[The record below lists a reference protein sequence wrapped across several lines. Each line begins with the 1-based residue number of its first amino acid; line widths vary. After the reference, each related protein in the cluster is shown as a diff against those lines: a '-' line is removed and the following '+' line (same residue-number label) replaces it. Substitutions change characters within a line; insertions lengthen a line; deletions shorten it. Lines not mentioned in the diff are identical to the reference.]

1 MTTTRRSL
9 LAFFALALVGAL
21 AFAPSPAAVHGQDIC
36 AAPRLLTPTG
46 APVPRTGFGLVVA
59 DSRPDAQIAIGLLR
73 GRTRTALAATPLG
86 PGLFRISA
94 AVRPGIFRL
103 DGVTAPS
110 ELTVSMRARP
120 PAPAVAPAVRAA
132 RRVAST
138 QMGSG
143 QTHAEILVD
152 LSFPVPPGV
161 IVVRAQWNGSADI
174 GLWSSVA
181 AGQNS
186 LTIPVEPRCRPSGW
200 QPPPDGPLAMTLSY
214 VDLLGQVSPVSSSI
228 NVE

>member
-1 MTTTRRSL
+1 MSRH
-9 LAFFALALVGAL
+9 ALVIAL
-21 AFAPSPAAVHGQDIC
+21 LVVACVAASAHAPLAGQDIC

-59 DSRPDAQIAIGLLR
+59 DSRPDAQLAIGLLR
-73 GRTRTALAATPLG
+73 LRRRTALVSSPLG
-86 PGLFRISA
+86 PGLFRVTE
-94 AVRPGIFRL
+94 AVRPGIYRL

-138 QMGSG
+138 EMGSG
-143 QTHAEILVD
+143 QTRAEILVD
-152 LSFPVPPGV
+152 LTFPIPPGV

-174 GLWSSVA
+174 GLWTSVA

-186 LTIPVEPRCRPSGW
+186 ITIPVEPRCRPSGW
-200 QPPPDGPLAMTLSY
+200 QPPPDGPLSMALSY
-214 VDLLGQVSPVSSSI
+214 VDLLGQVSPASPTV